1 MLSKPSPTRT
11 IPSLL
16 QESWTHCSH
25 ILSFES
31 WITFWLVQHVQP
43 LLEVQDL
50 RHPHHGRVLG
60 YVWTGAGL
68 QQGWGRHGQVLD
80 DGQWSWAP
88 SHGLSRQLTEIVRR
102 RAPYVNV
109 VMFTGKSSFQ
119 WIFLCRLYFLE
130 SRSSLMTKRAWS
142 VTNKKSLNKTSINID
157 DTETAF
163 TL

>member
-88 SHGLSRQLTEIVRR
+88 SHGLSRQLTEVVRGWAR
-102 RAPYVNV
+102 GGEVELDDGGWRDEAAV
-109 VMFTGKSSFQ
+109 VKNGV
-119 WIFLCRLYFLE
+119 ILYFLR
-130 SRSSLMTKRAWS
+130 SRSFINTIFNTEVFFKRHFRLLSIITK
-142 VTNKKSLNKTSINID
+142 L
-157 DTETAF
+157 
-163 TL
+163 